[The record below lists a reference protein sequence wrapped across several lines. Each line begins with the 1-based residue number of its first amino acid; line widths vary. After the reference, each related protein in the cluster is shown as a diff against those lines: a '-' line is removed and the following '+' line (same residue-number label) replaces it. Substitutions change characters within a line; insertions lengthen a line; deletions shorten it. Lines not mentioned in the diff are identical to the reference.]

1 MFPLSV
7 VMRFALWI
15 SVSSAT
21 YSNQGWRLWQRHWIC
36 RVGYD
41 STTPVAVAF
50 LNSLSSLMSQSK
62 NTTSSQDDAILI
74 CSLIR
79 AFTSVEGYA
88 GAEESDKI
96 NEIMFKNTTKA
107 IQKQTRDVEEGGE
120 QSEQQLP
127 KRETVDHWSKEKIL
141 VMYDISLIFISAPE
155 HNRSV
160 GLSSK

>member
-62 NTTSSQDDAILI
+62 NTTSSQDDAILN

-96 NEIMFKNTTKA
+96 NEIMFKKTTKA
-107 IQKQTRDVEEGGE
+107 DKRCRRRRRTIGTTAAEKRD
-120 QSEQQLP
+120 
-127 KRETVDHWSKEKIL
+127 
-141 VMYDISLIFISAPE
+141 
-155 HNRSV
+155 NRSLKQRENTRNV
-160 GLSSK
+160 WHKSHLHFSART